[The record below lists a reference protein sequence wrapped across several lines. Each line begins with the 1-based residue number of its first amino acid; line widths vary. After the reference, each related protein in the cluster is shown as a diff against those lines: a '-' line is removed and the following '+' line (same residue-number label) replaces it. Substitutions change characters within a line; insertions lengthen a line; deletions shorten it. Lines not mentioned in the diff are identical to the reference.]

1 MKIVFMGT
9 PEYAAAALE
18 AIVSAGHEVVAAVT
32 QPDRAKGRSKALLPP
47 PVKIHALKYEIPVL
61 QPRRIKKPEAI
72 EELKQYPADAYVV
85 AAFGQILSQEI
96 LDIPPCGCLNIHA
109 SLLPGY
115 RGASPIQHV
124 ILNGEKKTGIT
135 IMQMDAGI
143 DTGDILYQKEI
154 PIQDDDNYET
164 LHDKLAVLGG
174 QAITEAL
181 TLLEQ
186 GKLTQKKQQE
196 NLSSY
201 APLIGKE
208 MGELDFSQGA
218 AALDRRIRA
227 MTPWP
232 SAYTFYQ
239 GKQLKI
245 WKAEPVSSVDRVSMD
260 SLSTDSLS
268 MDTLSMNTSG
278 RVPGEILST
287 DKESVTVAAGEGALR
302 IYELQLEGRKR
313 MTAHDFLLGIRM
325 RPGEV
330 LGGAH

>member
-18 AIVSAGHEVVAAVT
+18 AMVSAGHEVVAAVT
-32 QPDRAKGRSKALLPP
+32 QPDKAKGRSKTLIPP
-47 PVKIHALKYEIPVL
+47 PETVCAGRHGIPVL
-61 QPRRIKKPEAI
+61 QPRRIKKPEAVA
-72 EELKQYPADAYVV
+72 ELKQYPADVYVV

-96 LDIPPCGCLNIHA
+96 LDMPPCGCLNIHA

-143 DTGDILYQKEI
+143 DTGDILYRKEI
-154 PIQDDDNYET
+154 PILADDNYET
-164 LHDKLAVLGG
+164 LHDKLAALGG
-174 QAITEAL
+174 RAITEAL
-181 TLLEQ
+181 ALLEQ
-186 GKLTQKKQQE
+186 GKLIPEKQRE
-196 NLSSY
+196 DLSCY

-208 MGELDFSQGA
+208 MGELDFSQSA

-232 SAYTFYQ
+232 SAYTSYQ

-245 WKAEPVSSVDRVSMD
+245 WRAEPDFSV
-260 SLSTDSLS
+260 
-268 MDTLSMNTSG
+268 NTYGMKS
-278 RVPGEILST
+278 GEILSV
-287 DKESVTVAAGEGALR
+287 DKDSVTVAAGEGALR
-302 IYELQLEGRKR
+302 ICELQLEGRKR
-313 MTAHDFLLGIRM
+313 MTAHDFLLGVRM
-325 RPGEV
+325 QPGEV
-330 LGGAH
+330 LGA